1 MTPGTIAHV
10 EHEIWQ
16 TEQRVFDLH
25 DDLVEVLEAT
35 AVVIR
40 FNPPD
45 ADRMLSLLRKERSL
59 IRQQQA
65 IYLEGLDSLD
75 ALLLTL
81 LAREET
87 L

>member
-10 EHEIWQ
+10 EAEIWR

-35 AVVIR
+35 EVVIR
-40 FNPPD
+40 FNPPG

-65 IYLEGLDSLD
+65 IYLEGLEDLD
-75 ALLLTL
+75 ETRRLLLQ
-81 LAREET
+81 AEND
-87 L
+87 

>member
-10 EHEIWQ
+10 EHELWQ
-16 TEQRVFDLH
+16 TEQLVFDLH
-25 DDLVEVLEAT
+25 DDLVEILEAT
-35 AVVIR
+35 DVVLR

-65 IYLEGLDSLD
+65 IYLDGLEGLDETRR
-75 ALLLTL
+75 LLL
-81 LAREET
+81 RDEND
-87 L
+87 